1 VCWLEQDFSSEWMQ
15 TMAAEMN
22 LSETALV
29 QTRAHGPPPT
39 SVPSLCLGGKLHEPL
54 DGTRRA
60 ILPADRLKATCGVND
75 NQRMQWRIERHPT
88 PERSVMAQV
97 SIFNDVIG
105 PVMRGPSSSHCAAAL
120 RIGRLAR
127 DLMDG
132 ELTEVLVE
140 FDRAGSLP
148 TTHESQGSDMG
159 LFGGLLGWDADDQ
172 RLPGSAQWLAEAG
185 ISLRIETVDVGDPHP
200 NTYRLTLRNRREQ
213 HRLIAV
219 STGGGMIEVI
229 SIDDVPLHMD
239 GGYHETLVWLPP
251 HCQPQFHADEVL
263 RHDQGD
269 YVRSDHDQSD
279 TVLWQV
285 KGAGF
290 VPVEEMQPI
299 RVKRLAPVLP
309 VPSRSGIRLPFTS
322 CSEMLRNDAERH
334 TPLWLLGVQYE
345 QARGGFSEDEVLAKM
360 LRIIDI
366 LKRSIQQGIAGT
378 QYEDRVLGHQS
389 GRFAELMRTG
399 QLLDAG
405 PLNRIVLY
413 VTALMEVKS
422 SMGVIVAAPTAG
434 ACAALPGAV
443 IGMAEAMG
451 KDDTEMAKAM
461 LAAGL
466 IGVFIAT
473 RWTFAAE
480 VGGCQAEGGAAAS
493 MAAAA
498 LVTLAGGTR
507 DQAVA
512 AASLAFQSMLGLI
525 CDPIANRVEA
535 PCLGK
540 NVLAAS
546 NALASANM
554 ALADFDPLIP
564 LDEVIDAA
572 KAVAEK
578 MPREHRCTSLGGL
591 AVTPTSL
598 AIEKRLAE
606 LKSAGGCGG
615 CGCH

>member
-1 VCWLEQDFSSEWMQ
+1 MS
-15 TMAAEMN
+15 A
-22 LSETALV
+22 
-29 QTRAHGPPPT
+29 
-39 SVPSLCLGGKLHEPL
+39 
-54 DGTRRA
+54 
-60 ILPADRLKATCGVND
+60 
-75 NQRMQWRIERHPT
+75 
-88 PERSVMAQV
+88 V

-127 DLMDG
+127 DLMEENITD
-132 ELTEVLVE
+132 VLVE

-159 LFGGLLGWDADDQ
+159 LFGGLLGWDADDE
-172 RLPGSAQWLAEAG
+172 RLPDSAQALADAG
-185 ISLRIETVDVGDPHP
+185 IKLRIETVDVGDPHP
-200 NTYRLTLRNRREQ
+200 NTYRLTLRNAHVQ
-213 HRLIAV
+213 HTLIAI
-219 STGGGMIEVI
+219 STGGGMMEML
-229 SIDDVPLHMD
+229 SIDGVPMTMD
-239 GGYHETLVWLPP
+239 GGYHETLIWLPKTVSAE
-251 HCQPQFHADEVL
+251 FEADEVL
-263 RHDQGD
+263 HHDAGEFQI
-269 YVRSDHDQSD
+269 
-279 TVLWQV
+279 LQV
-285 KGAGF
+285 KSAAF
-290 VPVEEMQPI
+290 VDTDHLPFI
-299 RVKRLAPVLP
+299 TVKRLYPVLP
-309 VPSRSGIRLPFTS
+309 VPSRKDMRVPFKS
-322 CSEMLRNDAERH
+322 CTEMLTHDGERH
-334 TPLWLLGVQYE
+334 TPLWRLAVEYE
-345 QARGGFSEDEVLAKM
+345 MARGNFTEREVIDKM
-360 LRIIDI
+360 IAIVRILR
-366 LKRSIQQGIAGT
+366 KSIASGIAGT

-389 GRFAELMRTG
+389 GRFNELMQAG
-399 QLLDAG
+399 KLLDGGA
-405 PLNRIVLY
+405 LNRIVLY

-443 IGMAEAMG
+443 IGMAEALG
-451 KDDTEMAKAM
+451 KSEEDMALAM
-461 LAAGL
+461 LASGV

-507 DQAVA
+507 DQAIA
-512 AASLAFQSMLGLI
+512 AASMAFQSMLGLI

-540 NVLAAS
+540 NVMAAS
-546 NALASANM
+546 NALSCANM

-572 KAVAEK
+572 KNVAAM

-591 AVTPTSL
+591 AITPTSL
-598 AIEKRLAE
+598 EIERKLGARKAQ
-606 LKSAGGCGG
+606 GCGG